1 MIYIKHIG
9 ADMAIE
15 VDINRL
21 TLVEK
26 MALINGISLEAAV
39 LLQKLFPNEPIINT
53 LVQLK
58 TGA

>member
-1 MIYIKHIG
+1 
-9 ADMAIE
+9 MAIE

-58 TGA
+58 TGT